1 MYTNRSTFSVKGTVV
16 LKSSYKIVGKNS
28 VDVGGGGV
36 KEFFFSLKGE
46 KFSVIAHRA
55 EMIYHSMI
63 INLKQSTI
71 AVCEIVTVPT
81 YLC

>member
-28 VDVGGGGV
+28 VDIGGGGGRV
-36 KEFFFSLKGE
+36 KKGE
-46 KFSVIAHRA
+46 KLSVLAHRA
-55 EMIYHSMI
+55 EMIYHLMI
-63 INLKQSTI
+63 INLNQSTI

-81 YLC
+81 Y